1 VTAPLSSGRRP
12 YRRPMQG
19 WWRRNTF
26 YIEYMIHE
34 ATAVFVAAY
43 ALVLLVGLVRLAQGQ
58 ATWDAWQSALKSRW
72 SIAFHVLA
80 LIAIGYHAW
89 TWFHIMPRTLPPIV
103 FKGKRVSGATITRS
117 GLAAVVIVSLVIFG
131 LVRVLWSW
139 RPL

>member
-1 VTAPLSSGRRP
+1 MSAPVNGRRP

-58 ATWDAWQSALKSRW
+58 AAWDAWLAALRSPW
-72 SIAFHVLA
+72 SVAFHVIALLA
-80 LIAIGYHAW
+80 ISYHAW
-89 TWFHIMPRTLPPIV
+89 TWFHIMPRTLPPV
-103 FKGKRVSGATITRS
+103 MLKGKRLSAAAITRS
-117 GLAAVVIVSLVIFG
+117 GLVATAIASLILFL
-131 LVRVLWSW
+131 LVWSVW
-139 RPL
+139 V